1 MSLTIYELDL
11 TIKNLQTSLEKSEKN
26 QQLLLEIE
34 RLKNNNNKNSN
45 NSFKP
50 SSANDFKKV
59 ISNREKSKKKQ
70 GVKKNIKK

>member
-50 SSANDFKKV
+50 SSANDLKK
-59 ISNREKSKKKQ
+59 
-70 GVKKNIKK
+70 